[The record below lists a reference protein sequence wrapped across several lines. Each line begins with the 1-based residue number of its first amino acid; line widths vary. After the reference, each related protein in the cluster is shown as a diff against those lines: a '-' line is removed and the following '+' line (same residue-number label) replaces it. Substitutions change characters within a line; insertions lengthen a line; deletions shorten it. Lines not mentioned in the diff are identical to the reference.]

1 METQNTEKRDA
12 MLRTMIKILDVLN
25 QDELDLS
32 EDIMALTWVLKDL
45 FNEMMR
51 QAKDDK
57 EKDTVQKARELVAHV
72 ISGQI

>member
-12 MLRTMIKILDVLN
+12 MLRTMIKILDILN
-25 QDELDLS
+25 EDELDLS
-32 EDIMALTWVLKDL
+32 EDVMALTWILKDM

-57 EKDTVQKARELVAHV
+57 EKSVIERSRQLVAQV
-72 ISGQI
+72 ILGQI